1 MFSLLVLLIA
11 LALIGP
17 LLTAYDPEIASPR
30 DSLLAPSAEHWFGT
44 NAYGGDI
51 FSRVVHA
58 ARLDLWI
65 GFSTV
70 AAAFVIAAPLGA
82 LVGYSRAWWANII
95 IRVSDFIQSFPIF
108 ILAMALVAAAGA
120 NVRNLIVVLTLINIP
135 IFLRLVRSEVLG
147 IREHLFIEAA
157 RSVGNSRLRIVIR
170 HVLPNALGPAMAQAS
185 VQVGFVLLLTAG
197 LSFIGAGVAAPTPEW
212 GLMIAEGARNMTT
225 GEWWI
230 SVFPGL
236 ALGVAV
242 LGFALAGEGVR
253 NLLDVRNR

>member
-1 MFSLLVLLIA
+1 MTLQRLTGERARATYLMFSLLVLLIA

-135 IFLRLVRSEVLG
+135 IFLRLVRSEGPWDSRAPIHRGGKVG
-147 IREHLFIEAA
+147 GEFQATDCDSPCSSKCS
-157 RSVGNSRLRIVIR
+157 RSGY
-170 HVLPNALGPAMAQAS
+170 GP
-185 VQVGFVLLLTAG
+185 
-197 LSFIGAGVAAPTPEW
+197 
-212 GLMIAEGARNMTT
+212 
-225 GEWWI
+225 
-230 SVFPGL
+230 
-236 ALGVAV
+236 
-242 LGFALAGEGVR
+242 GVR
-253 NLLDVRNR
+253 SGGICTFTNGRPEFHRRWSGSSDA